1 MKTSQRM
8 PLEDVLWDIA
18 RETEADCD
26 APVPPDEIL
35 EAYRA
40 GRLSPDE
47 ASRLEALLAHSRS
60 ARQQLA
66 AFVGVEGPEPAATV
80 REKVLAE
87 FVRLSRARSASE
99 DGVVTACRGC

>member
-1 MKTSQRM
+1 MDTSPKV

-26 APVPPDEIL
+26 APVPCDETL

-40 GRLSPDE
+40 GRLSSDE
-47 ASRLEALLAHSRS
+47 ASRLEALLAHSRT
-60 ARQQLA
+60 ARRQLA
-66 AFVGVEGPEPAATV
+66 AFAGVEGPKPAATV

-87 FVRLSRARSASE
+87 FVRLSRARALSE
-99 DGVVTACRGC
+99 DGEIAAGRRL